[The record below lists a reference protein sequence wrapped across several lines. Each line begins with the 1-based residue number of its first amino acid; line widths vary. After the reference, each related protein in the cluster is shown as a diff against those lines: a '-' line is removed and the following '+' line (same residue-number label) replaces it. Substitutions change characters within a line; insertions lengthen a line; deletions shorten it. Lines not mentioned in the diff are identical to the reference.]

1 MRNTLFDSLKKT
13 MLQRGWPQAGE
24 DFSNFD
30 AGSFIIGI
38 NFTYLGACACNE
50 MQMNQEKLGGVLIT
64 NETF

>member
-1 MRNTLFDSLKKT
+1 

-50 MQMNQEKLGGVLIT
+50 MQMNQEKLGGVLII